1 MLELASASLTVMRYS
16 RINGWIKSFHIP
28 RVDVFDR
35 VFRSIN
41 GENICRER
49 ERECTITSPLDLLNL
64 LARYFTIFRENT
76 SLQNFAG
83 TLIPE
88 LVLVRERKSGSV
100 ATAAGAAAAGEW

>member
-1 MLELASASLTVMRYS
+1 MQ
-16 RINGWIKSFHIP
+16 
-28 RVDVFDR
+28 
-35 VFRSIN
+35 
-41 GENICRER
+41 RER

-64 LARYFTIFRENT
+64 LARYFTVFRENT